1 MIEHNPNA
9 LLTKDVWG
17 DVPLSYTLYSE
28 ASMEVIH
35 FLFKMHRQMWGTLP
49 FDFAHIIET
58 VAAKITSAEFV
69 RNVIRAQRAHF
80 PFLEIDWQ
88 SLDWQDITIDMY
100 RVLVEASILSHY
112 IRMSE
117 EH

>member
-1 MIEHNPNA
+1 MIEHNPSA

-17 DVPLSYTLYSE
+17 DVPLSYALYSE

-58 VAAKITSAEFV
+58 VAPKITSAEFV

-80 PFLEIDWQ
+80 PLLEIDWQ
-88 SLDWQDITIDMY
+88 SLDGKTLLLICIESLLKPAYCHVTF
-100 RVLVEASILSHY
+100 V
-112 IRMSE
+112 
-117 EH
+117 